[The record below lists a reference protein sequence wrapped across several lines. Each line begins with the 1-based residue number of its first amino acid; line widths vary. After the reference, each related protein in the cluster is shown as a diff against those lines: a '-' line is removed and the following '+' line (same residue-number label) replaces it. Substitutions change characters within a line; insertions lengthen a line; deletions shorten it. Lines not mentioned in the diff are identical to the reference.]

1 MRLKELRL
9 SKNLT
14 QLGLSQKLN
23 VERTTV
29 TMWENN
35 KSNPT
40 LPMLKK
46 IATVL
51 DCSVEDLIKEG
62 K

>member
-14 QLGLSQKLN
+14 QLGLSKKLN

>member
-1 MRLKELRL
+1 MKLRELRL
-9 SKNLT
+9 SNNLT
-14 QLGLSQKLN
+14 QLELAKKLN
-23 VERTTV
+23 IERTTV
-29 TMWENN
+29 TMWELN

-46 IATVL
+46 IASVL
-51 DCSVEDLIKEG
+51 NCTVEDLIKEG